1 MMGFSSS
8 FFRAL
13 KLQPDLLLGQ
23 EDVSSQKPDI
33 LERLGLSV
41 YITITSKEISFV
53 LVSEAPASGLKL
65 DGPMWG

>member
-13 KLQPDLLLGQ
+13 ELQPDLLLGQ

-41 YITITSKEISFV
+41 YTTITSKEISFV
-53 LVSEAPASGLKL
+53 SVSEAPASGLKL
-65 DGPMWG
+65 DVPMWG